1 MQSSATEGPGEG
13 QLSGQDSN
21 PGQIYLGSMF
31 FDDHNPPHFH
41 AEHQGQMAT
50 FDFSGKLLSGAIR
63 SARAKRLVREWARL
77 HQHEL
82 RANWK
87 RLKALQPLQ
96 QIAPLE

>member
-1 MQSSATEGPGEG
+1 MPVVSTFFG
-13 QLSGQDSN
+13 L
-21 PGQIYLGSMF
+21 IIRMF

-41 AEHQGQMAT
+41 VEYQGQMAT
-50 FDFSGKLLSGAIR
+50 FDFSGKLLSGEIR
-63 SARAKRLVREWARL
+63 SVRARRLVREWTQL
-77 HQHEL
+77 HEHEL

>member
-1 MQSSATEGPGEG
+1 MPVVSTFFG
-13 QLSGQDSN
+13 L
-21 PGQIYLGSMF
+21 IIRMF

-41 AEHQGQMAT
+41 VEYQGQMAT
-50 FDFSGKLLSGAIR
+50 FDFSGKLLSGEIR
-63 SARAKRLVREWARL
+63 SVRARRLVREWARL
-77 HQHEL
+77 HEPEL

>member
-1 MQSSATEGPGEG
+1 MPVVSTFFG
-13 QLSGQDSN
+13 L
-21 PGQIYLGSMF
+21 IIRMF

-41 AEHQGQMAT
+41 VEHQGQMAT
-50 FDFSGKLLSGAIR
+50 FDFSGKLLSGEIR
-63 SARAKRLVREWARL
+63 SVRARRLVREWARL
-77 HQHEL
+77 HEHEL